1 MQDRYYLNNM
11 SDAQVTINLST
22 KRVIEPHTSLP
33 LNSKDVMVFKAM
45 KAKRKDRISRFDS
58 LKLSKI
64 PLSEDSNYKALNNPV
79 EEESAE
85 VMVKEQEV
93 EQPQELVVPEQQE
106 PQEPVVSEQKETE
119 ESVTVPETDKD
130 DKEPSD
136 AAKEELIKKA
146 LEQGVS
152 EQFI

>member
-11 SDAQVTINLST
+11 SDAQVTINLSA

-33 LNSKDVMVFKAM
+33 LNSKDVMMFKAM
-45 KAKRKDRISRFDS
+45 KAKRKDRTSRFDS

-79 EEESAE
+79 EEKPVEDE
-85 VMVKEQEV
+85 VKEQKV
-93 EQPQELVVPEQQE
+93 DQ
-106 PQEPVVSEQKETE
+106 PQEPVVQEQEEPE
-119 ESVTVPETDKD
+119 ESVTVSETDKD
-130 DKEPSD
+130 DKELSD

>member
-33 LNSKDVMVFKAM
+33 LNSKDVMMFKAM

-79 EEESAE
+79 EEKPVE
-85 VMVKEQEV
+85 VKVKEQKV
-93 EQPQELVVPEQQE
+93 EQPQEPVVPEKQG
-106 PQEPVVSEQKETE
+106 PE
-119 ESVTVPETDKD
+119 ELTTAPETDKD

>member
-33 LNSKDVMVFKAM
+33 LNSKDVMMFKAM
-45 KAKRKDRISRFDS
+45 KAKRKDRISKFDS

-64 PLSEDSNYKALNNPV
+64 SLSEDSNYKALNNPV
-79 EEESAE
+79 EEKPVEGKIE
-85 VMVKEQEV
+85 EQKV
-93 EQPQELVVPEQQE
+93 GQ
-106 PQEPVVSEQKETE
+106 PQEPVVPEQKEPKE
-119 ESVTVPETDKD
+119 PITVPETDKD
-130 DKEPSD
+130 DKELSD
-136 AAKEELIKKA
+136 AAKEELIKRA

>member
-33 LNSKDVMVFKAM
+33 LNSKDVMMFKAM

-79 EEESAE
+79 EEKPVEGKVEEQKAE
-85 VMVKEQEV
+85 Q
-93 EQPQELVVPEQQE
+93 
-106 PQEPVVSEQKETE
+106 PQEPVVPEQKEPKE
-119 ESVTVPETDKD
+119 PITVPEAGKD

>member
-33 LNSKDVMVFKAM
+33 LNSKDVMMFKAM
-45 KAKRKDRISRFDS
+45 KAKRKDRTSRFDS

-79 EEESAE
+79 EEKPVEDE
-85 VMVKEQEV
+85 IKEQKV
-93 EQPQELVVPEQQE
+93 DQL
-106 PQEPVVSEQKETE
+106 QEPVVQEQEEPE
-119 ESVTVPETDKD
+119 ESVTVSETDND
-130 DKEPSD
+130 AKEPSD

>member
-11 SDAQVTINLST
+11 SDAQVTINLSA

-33 LNSKDVMVFKAM
+33 LNSKDVMMFKAM
-45 KAKRKDRISRFDS
+45 KAKRKDRTSRFDS

-79 EEESAE
+79 EEKPVEDE
-85 VMVKEQEV
+85 VKEQKV
-93 EQPQELVVPEQQE
+93 DQ
-106 PQEPVVSEQKETE
+106 PQEPVVQEQRKPE
-119 ESVTVPETDKD
+119 EPITAPETDKD
-130 DKEPSD
+130 DKELSD

-146 LEQGVS
+146 LEQGIS

>member
-33 LNSKDVMVFKAM
+33 LNSKDVMMFKAM
-45 KAKRKDRISRFDS
+45 KAKRKDRTSRFDS

-79 EEESAE
+79 EEKPVEDE
-85 VMVKEQEV
+85 IKEQKV
-93 EQPQELVVPEQQE
+93 DQL
-106 PQEPVVSEQKETE
+106 QEPVVQEQEEPE
-119 ESVTVPETDKD
+119 ESVTVSETDKD
-130 DKEPSD
+130 AKEPSD
-136 AAKEELIKKA
+136 ASKEELIKKA

>member
-33 LNSKDVMVFKAM
+33 LNSKDVMMFKAM

-79 EEESAE
+79 EEPAE
-85 VMVKEQEV
+85 VKAKEQKV
-93 EQPQELVVPEQQE
+93 EQPQEPVVPEKQG
-106 PQEPVVSEQKETE
+106 PE
-119 ESVTVPETDKD
+119 ELTTVPETDKADKD

>member
-11 SDAQVTINLST
+11 SDAQVTINLSA
-22 KRVIEPHTSLP
+22 KRAIEPHTSLP
-33 LNSKDVMVFKAM
+33 LNSKDVMMFKAM
-45 KAKRKDRISRFDS
+45 KAKRKDRTSRFDS

-79 EEESAE
+79 EEKPVEDE
-85 VMVKEQEV
+85 VKEQKV
-93 EQPQELVVPEQQE
+93 DQL
-106 PQEPVVSEQKETE
+106 QEPVVQEQEEPE
-119 ESVTVPETDKD
+119 ESVTVSETDKD
-130 DKEPSD
+130 AKEPSD

>member
-1 MQDRYYLNNM
+1 M
-11 SDAQVTINLST
+11 
-22 KRVIEPHTSLP
+22 
-33 LNSKDVMVFKAM
+33 FKAM
-45 KAKRKDRISRFDS
+45 KAKRKDRTSRFDS

-79 EEESAE
+79 EEKPVEDE
-85 VMVKEQEV
+85 VKEQKV
-93 EQPQELVVPEQQE
+93 DQL
-106 PQEPVVSEQKETE
+106 QEPVVQEQEEPE
-119 ESVTVPETDKD
+119 ESVTVSETDKD
-130 DKEPSD
+130 AKEPSD

>member
-33 LNSKDVMVFKAM
+33 LNSKDVMMFKAM
-45 KAKRKDRISRFDS
+45 KAKRKDRTSRFDS

-79 EEESAE
+79 EEKPVEDE
-85 VMVKEQEV
+85 IKEQKV
-93 EQPQELVVPEQQE
+93 DQL
-106 PQEPVVSEQKETE
+106 QEPVVQEQEEPE
-119 ESVTVPETDKD
+119 ESVTVSETDKD
-130 DKEPSD
+130 AKEPSD

>member
-33 LNSKDVMVFKAM
+33 LNSKDVMMFKAM
-45 KAKRKDRISRFDS
+45 KAKRKDRTSRFDS

-79 EEESAE
+79 EEKPVEDE
-85 VMVKEQEV
+85 VKEQKV
-93 EQPQELVVPEQQE
+93 DQ
-106 PQEPVVSEQKETE
+106 PQEPVVQEQRKPE
-119 ESVTVPETDKD
+119 EPITAPETDKD
-130 DKEPSD
+130 DKELSD

>member
-33 LNSKDVMVFKAM
+33 LNSKDVMMFKAM

-85 VMVKEQEV
+85 VKAKEQKA
-93 EQPQELVVPEQQE
+93 EQ
-106 PQEPVVSEQKETE
+106 PQEPVVPEKQGPE
-119 ESVTVPETDKD
+119 ELTTVPETDKD

>member
-85 VMVKEQEV
+85 VKAKEQEV
-93 EQPQELVVPEQQE
+93 EQPQEPVVPEKQGPE
-106 PQEPVVSEQKETE
+106 EQGPE
-119 ESVTVPETDKD
+119 ELTTVPETDKD

>member
-33 LNSKDVMVFKAM
+33 LNSKDVMMFKAM

-79 EEESAE
+79 EEKPIEG
-85 VMVKEQEV
+85 EV
-93 EQPQELVVPEQQE
+93 EEQKVGQPQESVVPEQNE
-106 PQEPVVSEQKETE
+106 PQEPITVS
-119 ESVTVPETDKD
+119 ETDKD